1 MLDERLRVR
10 VELELELEPT
20 RRNAAIALAAVVGV
34 LLVASAAVAVAFDE
48 PRVEGTESQF
58 ETVGQDESTVDT
70 RIVLRNPNDVAV
82 PGGVDLDYT
91 VFLNDVAVARGT
103 EEDVEVDPG
112 RNTVETT
119 ATFDNTKIPAW
130 WVTHINDG
138 ERSVMATE
146 ADVGVAG
153 LPVGPTLSV
162 ERREIETDL
171 LGPLAEDNESR
182 VAVGET
188 DLLIVGNQTG
198 RWGEADDERT
208 PLVVSSE
215 MENVHDRPVEID
227 GTEYEIRMNGVV
239 VGAGETDD
247 GITIQPGES
256 VTYDVEAA
264 IDTPRMQRWWV
275 SHLRNDESTE
285 FHIEMYAVAEVD
297 GERKRLPLAIFD
309 QQAAFETDFLDSGKT
324 SVRPVDGETGS
335 NETFRRPT
343 VERSESEWGEVRDEE
358 TDVVTTVD
366 LRNPNDETY
375 TELLSLV
382 VDQRTTIAGVTVVD
396 DTDRVR
402 DLPQG
407 SGEVEVVTRKPHS
420 VVPEWWA
427 AHLRNG
433 ERSES
438 RTELDAEADVA
449 VTRLPVDIEDRT
461 STVETDTLGD
471 LDDDSTR
478 TVTSDGRTVLTV
490 HSTSA
495 EYVDP
500 MPGEATL
507 VVRADLENENFLEPV
522 TIRAVDYRVDI
533 NDVTLA
539 DDRAPENH
547 TLQPGERRTVEFTLT
562 LNNSRMAAWWPTH
575 VRRGERSVINRS
587 ATATVETGDDAERTE
602 LGFLSGNRTVETD
615 VLAD

>member
-1 MLDERLRVR
+1 M
-10 VELELELEPT
+10 ELEPT
-20 RRNAAIALAAVVGV
+20 RRNAAIALAVVVGA
-34 LLVASAAVAVAFDE
+34 LLVASVVVAVTFE
-48 PRVEGTESQF
+48 GPRVEGTESEF
-58 ETVGQDESTVDT
+58 ATVEQNESTIDT
-70 RIVLRNPNDVAV
+70 RIVLWNPNGVAV
-82 PGGVDLDYT
+82 PGGVGLDYT
-91 VFLNDVAVARGT
+91 VFLNDVAVAHGT
-103 EEDVEVDPG
+103 ERNVGIGPG
-112 RNTVETT
+112 RDAIETT
-119 ATFDNTKIPAW
+119 ATFDNRRIPAW
-130 WVTHINDG
+130 WITHINND
-138 ERSVMATE
+138 ERSVMSTE
-146 ADVGVAG
+146 ADVGLAG
-153 LPVGPTLSV
+153 LPIGPTLSV

-171 LGPLAEDNESR
+171 LGPLATENASR
-182 VAVGET
+182 IAVGET
-188 DLLIVGNQTG
+188 DLLVVGNQTG

-208 PLVVSSE
+208 PLVVSSG
-215 MENVHDRPVEID
+215 MENVHDRPVEIA

-247 GITIQPGES
+247 GITLQPGES
-256 VTYDVEAA
+256 ATYDVEAA

-275 SHLRNDESTE
+275 THLRNNESTDLRVE
-285 FHIEMYAVAEVD
+285 VYAVAEVD
-297 GERKRLPLAIFD
+297 GERKRLPLTIYERR
-309 QQAAFETDFLDSGKT
+309 AAFETDFLDTGRT
-324 SVRPVDGETGS
+324 SVRPVEGGGS
-335 NETFRRPT
+335 NETFEQVT
-343 VERSESEWGEVRDEE
+343 VEGSGSEWGEVRDEE

-366 LRNPNDETY
+366 LRNPNQERYAD
-375 TELLSLV
+375 LLSLV
-382 VDQRTTIAGVTVVD
+382 VDQRTTIAGVTAID

-402 DLPQG
+402 DVPVGAGQ
-407 SGEVEVVTRKPHS
+407 VEFVTQKPHS

-427 AHLRNG
+427 AHLENG

-478 TVTSDGRTVLTV
+478 TVTSDGQTVLTV

-500 MPGEATL
+500 TPEEATI

-539 DDRAPENH
+539 DDRAPESH

-575 VRRGERSVINRS
+575 VRRGERSVIDRS